1 MRAIAKGLQ
10 VSLLFERSNSM
21 KQGGSMKKAP
31 IGVSLLALALTLSLA
46 PQASAADAVTT
57 ISVSTWGSSPSE
69 TSALKDAVATFE
81 SRNPTIKVDLIV
93 DNDHGAQMAARFASK
108 TPNDVFYLDAGIAQ
122 DWAAQGVLL
131 DLTPS
136 ITASKFNLA
145 PFNPSYLKPF
155 QSGGK
160 LFGLPKDANPLV
172 LEGNK
177 ALMSIAGIKALPKTI
192 GEFAAH
198 AKKLMAKGI
207 TPMCVDADINRLG
220 AYFVAFGGGLSS
232 GSNKSLLSSA
242 GSKAGLEWAMNNYK
256 TGVFKTPAQ
265 LSAGW
270 AGEAFGKAKCA
281 YTMEGAWLDPY
292 LKDSFPGAYKQ
303 LVKGQLPS
311 AKQAGSLAFTA
322 AYAIGKDSP
331 NPKQA
336 WTFIEYMTGARG
348 MTVWT
353 SYGVAIPSRS
363 DVATPIGYEVNGTV
377 AGLKTTLTTP
387 AFKGWGDV
395 VGAFNNEA
403 KKQIQDKN
411 FNVKKATAAIIA
423 AAEAAWP
430 QG

>member
-1 MRAIAKGLQ
+1 
-10 VSLLFERSNSM
+10 
-21 KQGGSMKKAP
+21 MKKAP
-31 IGVSLLALALTLSLA
+31 IWVSLLALAVTVSLV

-57 ISVSTWGSSPSE
+57 ITVSTWGSSPSE
-69 TSALKDAVATFE
+69 TSALKDAIATFE
-81 SRNPTIKVDLIV
+81 TRNPTIKVELIV

-136 ITASKFNLA
+136 ITAAKFSLT
-145 PFNPSYLKPF
+145 PFNASYLKPF
-155 QSGGK
+155 QNGGK
-160 LFGLPKDANPLV
+160 LYGLPKDANPLV

-177 ALMSIAGIKALPKTI
+177 ALMAKAGIKALPKTI
-192 GEFAAH
+192 TEFAVH
-198 AKKLMAKGI
+198 AKALMAKGI

-220 AYFVAFGGGLSS
+220 AYFVAFGGGLSD

-242 GSKAGLEWAMNNYK
+242 GTKAGLEWAMGNYK
-256 TGVFKTPAQ
+256 TGAFKTPAQ

-281 YTMEGAWLDPY
+281 YTMEGAWVDPY
-292 LKDSFPGAYKQ
+292 LKDSFPAVYKQ
-303 LVKGQLPS
+303 LIKGQLPT

-331 NPKQA
+331 NPKEA

-363 DVATPIGYEVNGTV
+363 DVATPLGYEVNGV
-377 AGLKTTLTTP
+377 AAGMKTTITTP

-411 FNVKKATAAIIA
+411 FDVKKATAAIIA
-423 AAEAAWP
+423 AANAAWP
-430 QG
+430 KG

>member
-1 MRAIAKGLQ
+1 
-10 VSLLFERSNSM
+10 
-21 KQGGSMKKAP
+21 MKKAP
-31 IGVSLLALALTLSLA
+31 IWVSLLALAVTVSLV
-46 PQASAADAVTT
+46 PQASAAEAVTT
-57 ISVSTWGSSPSE
+57 ITVSTWGSSPSE
-69 TSALKDAVATFE
+69 TSALKDAIATFE
-81 SRNPTIKVDLIV
+81 SRNPTIKVELIV

-136 ITASKFNLA
+136 ITAAKFSLT
-145 PFNPSYLKPF
+145 PFNASYLKPF
-155 QSGGK
+155 QNGGK
-160 LFGLPKDANPLV
+160 LYGLPKDANPLV

-177 ALMSIAGIKALPKTI
+177 SLMAKAGIKALPKTI
-192 GEFAAH
+192 AEFATHSKA
-198 AKKLMAKGI
+198 LMAKGI

-220 AYFVAFGGGLSS
+220 AYFVAFGGGLSD

-242 GSKAGLEWAMNNYK
+242 GTKAGLEWAMGNYK
-256 TGVFKTPAQ
+256 TGAFKTPAQ

-281 YTMEGAWLDPY
+281 YTMEGAWVDPY
-292 LKDSFPGAYKQ
+292 LKDSFPAVYKQ
-303 LVKGQLPS
+303 LIKGQLPT

-331 NPKQA
+331 HPKEA

-363 DVATPIGYEVNGTV
+363 DVATPLGYEVNGV
-377 AGLKTTLTTP
+377 AAGMKTTITTP

-411 FNVKKATAAIIA
+411 FDVKKATAAIIA
-423 AAEAAWP
+423 AANAAWP
-430 QG
+430 KG

>member
-1 MRAIAKGLQ
+1 
-10 VSLLFERSNSM
+10 
-21 KQGGSMKKAP
+21 MKKAP
-31 IGVSLLALALTLSLA
+31 IWVSLLALAVTVSLV

-57 ISVSTWGSSPSE
+57 ITVSTWGSSPSE
-69 TSALKDAVATFE
+69 TSALKDAIATFE
-81 SRNPTIKVDLIV
+81 TRNPTIKVELIV

-136 ITASKFNLA
+136 ITAAKFSLT
-145 PFNPSYLKPF
+145 PFNASYLKPF
-155 QSGGK
+155 QNGGK
-160 LFGLPKDANPLV
+160 LYGLPKDANPLV

-177 ALMSIAGIKALPKTI
+177 ALMAKAGIKALPKTI
-192 GEFAAH
+192 AEFATHSKA
-198 AKKLMAKGI
+198 LMAKGI

-220 AYFVAFGGGLSS
+220 AYFVAFGGGLASS
-232 GSNKSLLSSA
+232 ANKSLLSSA
-242 GSKAGLEWAMNNYK
+242 GTKAGLEWAMGNYK
-256 TGVFKTPAQ
+256 TGAFKTPAQ

-292 LKDSFPGAYKQ
+292 LKDSFPAVYKQ
-303 LVKGQLPS
+303 LIKGQLPT

-353 SYGVAIPSRS
+353 SFGVAIPSRS
-363 DVATPIGYEVNGTV
+363 DVATPLGYEVNGV
-377 AGLKTTLTTP
+377 AAGMKTTITTP

-411 FNVKKATAAIIA
+411 FDVKKATAAVIA
-423 AAEAAWP
+423 AANAAWP
-430 QG
+430 KG

>member
-1 MRAIAKGLQ
+1 
-10 VSLLFERSNSM
+10 
-21 KQGGSMKKAP
+21 MKKAP
-31 IGVSLLALALTLSLA
+31 IWVSLLALAVTVSLV

-69 TSALKDAVATFE
+69 TSALKDAIATFE

-136 ITASKFNLA
+136 ITAAKFSLT
-145 PFNPSYLKPF
+145 PFNASYLKPF
-155 QSGGK
+155 QNGGK
-160 LFGLPKDANPLV
+160 LYGLPKDANPLV

-177 ALMSIAGIKALPKTI
+177 ALMAKAGIKALPKTI
-192 GEFAAH
+192 TEFAVH
-198 AKKLMAKGI
+198 AKALMAKGI

-220 AYFVAFGGGLSS
+220 AYFVAFGGGLSD

-242 GSKAGLEWAMNNYK
+242 GTKAGLEWAMGNYK
-256 TGVFKTPAQ
+256 TGAFKTPAQ

-281 YTMEGAWLDPY
+281 YTMEGAWVDPY
-292 LKDSFPGAYKQ
+292 LKDSFPAVYKQ
-303 LVKGQLPS
+303 LIKGQLPT

-331 NPKQA
+331 NPKEA

-363 DVATPIGYEVNGTV
+363 DVATPLGYEVNGV
-377 AGLKTTLTTP
+377 AAGMKTTVTTP

-403 KKQIQDKN
+403 KKQIQNKN
-411 FNVKKATAAIIA
+411 FDVKKATAAIIA
-423 AAEAAWP
+423 AANAAWP

>member
-1 MRAIAKGLQ
+1 LNVQIIK
-10 VSLLFERSNSM
+10 EI
-21 KQGGSMKKAP
+21 GGRMKKAP
-31 IGVSLLALALTLSLA
+31 IWVSLLALAVTVSLV

-57 ISVSTWGSSPSE
+57 ITVSTWGSSPSE
-69 TSALKDAVATFE
+69 TSALKDAIATFE
-81 SRNPTIKVDLIV
+81 TRNPTIKVELIV

-136 ITASKFNLA
+136 ITAAKFSLT
-145 PFNPSYLKPF
+145 PFNASYLKPF
-155 QSGGK
+155 QNGGK
-160 LFGLPKDANPLV
+160 LYGLPKDANPLV

-177 ALMSIAGIKALPKTI
+177 ALMAKAGIKALPRTI
-192 GEFAAH
+192 AEFATHSKA
-198 AKKLMAKGI
+198 LMAKGI

-220 AYFVAFGGGLSS
+220 AYFVAFGGGLASNT
-232 GSNKSLLSSA
+232 NKSLLSSA
-242 GSKAGLEWAMNNYK
+242 GTKAGLEWAMGNYK
-256 TGVFKTPAQ
+256 SGAFKTPAQ

-281 YTMEGAWLDPY
+281 YTMEGAWLDPF
-292 LKDSFPGAYKQ
+292 LKDSFPAVYKQ
-303 LVKGQLPS
+303 LIKGQLPT

-331 NPKQA
+331 NPKEA

-353 SYGVAIPSRS
+353 SFGVAIPSRS
-363 DVATPIGYEVNGTV
+363 DVATPIGYEVNGSVAKLPTTV
-377 AGLKTTLTTP
+377 TTP

-411 FNVKKATAAIIA
+411 FDVKKASAAIIA
-423 AAEAAWP
+423 AANAAWP
-430 QG
+430 KG

>member
-1 MRAIAKGLQ
+1 
-10 VSLLFERSNSM
+10 
-21 KQGGSMKKAP
+21 MKKAP
-31 IGVSLLALALTLSLA
+31 IWVSLLALAVTVSLV

-57 ISVSTWGSSPSE
+57 ITVSTWGSSPSE
-69 TSALKDAVATFE
+69 TSALKDAIATFE
-81 SRNPTIKVDLIV
+81 TRNPTIKVELIV

-136 ITASKFNLA
+136 ITAAKFSLT
-145 PFNPSYLKPF
+145 PFNASYLKPF
-155 QSGGK
+155 QNGGK
-160 LFGLPKDANPLV
+160 LYGLPKDANPLV

-177 ALMSIAGIKALPKTI
+177 ALMAKAGIKALPRTI
-192 GEFAAH
+192 AEFATHSKA
-198 AKKLMAKGI
+198 LMAKGI

-220 AYFVAFGGGLSS
+220 AYFVAFGGGLASNT
-232 GSNKSLLSSA
+232 NKSLLSSA
-242 GSKAGLEWAMNNYK
+242 GTKAGLEWAMGNYK
-256 TGVFKTPAQ
+256 SGAFKTPAQ

-281 YTMEGAWLDPY
+281 YTMEGAWLDPF
-292 LKDSFPGAYKQ
+292 LKDSFPAVYKQ
-303 LVKGQLPS
+303 LIKGQLPT

-331 NPKQA
+331 NPKEA

-353 SYGVAIPSRS
+353 SFGVAIPSRS
-363 DVATPIGYEVNGTV
+363 DVATPIGYEVNGSVAKLPTTV
-377 AGLKTTLTTP
+377 TTP

-411 FNVKKATAAIIA
+411 FDVKKASAAIIA
-423 AAEAAWP
+423 AANAAWP
-430 QG
+430 KG

>member
-1 MRAIAKGLQ
+1 MKK
-10 VSLLFERSNSM
+10 VSL
-21 KQGGSMKKAP
+21 
-31 IGVSLLALALTLSLA
+31 GVSLLALALSTSLV
-46 PQASAADAVTT
+46 PQAIAADAVTT

-69 TSALKDAVATFE
+69 TAALKDAVATFE
-81 SRNPTIKVDLIV
+81 TRYPTIKVNLIV

-136 ITASKFNLA
+136 ITASNFNLA
-145 PFNPSYLKPF
+145 PFNASYLKPF

-172 LEGNK
+172 LEGNLTLMKK
-177 ALMSIAGIKALPKTI
+177 AGLTALPKTI
-192 GEFAAH
+192 AEF
-198 AKKLMAKGI
+198 
-207 TPMCVDADINRLG
+207 DADINRLG
-220 AYFVAFGGGLSS
+220 AFLVSFGGGLSS
-232 GSNKSLLSSA
+232 ASNQSLLSSA

-256 TGVFKTPAQ
+256 TGVFQTPAQ

-292 LKDSFPGAYKQ
+292 LKDSFPTVHKTMIKGA
-303 LVKGQLPS
+303 LPV
-311 AKQAGSLAFTA
+311 AKKAGSLAFTA

-331 NPKQA
+331 NPKEG

-353 SYGVAIPSRS
+353 SFGVAIPSRS
-363 DVATPIGYEVNGTV
+363 DVATPLGYEINGAVAKMSTTV
-377 AGLKTTLTTP
+377 TTP

-403 KKQIQDKN
+403 KKQIQDKK
-411 FNVKKATAAIIA
+411 FDVKKATAAIIA
-423 AAEAAWP
+423 KANAAWP
-430 QG
+430 NT

>member
-1 MRAIAKGLQ
+1 
-10 VSLLFERSNSM
+10 
-21 KQGGSMKKAP
+21 
-31 IGVSLLALALTLSLA
+31 
-46 PQASAADAVTT
+46 
-57 ISVSTWGSSPSE
+57 
-69 TSALKDAVATFE
+69 
-81 SRNPTIKVDLIV
+81 
-93 DNDHGAQMAARFASK
+93 MAARFASK

-131 DLTPS
+131 DLMPS
-136 ITASKFNLA
+136 ITASKFNLTK
-145 PFNPSYLKPF
+145 FNASYLKPF
-155 QSGGK
+155 QSGAK

-172 LEGNK
+172 LEGNTT
-177 ALMSIAGIKALPKTI
+177 LMAAAGIKALPKTTAQ
-192 GEFAAH
+192 FAIQ
-198 AKKLMAKGI
+198 AKALLAKNI

-232 GSNKSLLSSA
+232 AANKSLLSSA
-242 GSKAGLEWAMNNYK
+242 TSKAGLEWAMTNYK
-256 TGVFKTPAQ
+256 SGAFKTPAQ

-270 AGEAFGKAKCA
+270 AGEAFGKGKCA

-292 LKDSFPGAYKQ
+292 LKDSFPDVYDAMI
-303 LVKGQLPS
+303 KGPLPK

-331 NPKQA
+331 NPKEA

-353 SYGVAIPSRS
+353 SFGVAIPSRS
-363 DVATPIGYEVNGTV
+363 DVAIPLGYEVNGVV
-377 AGLKTTLTTP
+377 AKLKTTITTP

-411 FNVKKATAAIIA
+411 FNPKKAAAAIIA

-430 QG
+430 KG

>member
-1 MRAIAKGLQ
+1 
-10 VSLLFERSNSM
+10 
-21 KQGGSMKKAP
+21 MKKAQ

-81 SRNPTIKVDLIV
+81 SRNPTIKVELIV

-108 TPNDVFYLDAGIAQ
+108 TPNDVFYLDAGVAQ
-122 DWAAQGVLL
+122 DWASQGVLL

-136 ITASKFNLA
+136 ITETKFSLA
-145 PFNPSYLKPF
+145 AFNKSYLKPF

-177 ALMSIAGIKALPKTI
+177 ALMATAGIKALPKTI
-192 GEFAAH
+192 AEFASQSKA
-198 AKKLMAKGI
+198 LMAKGVV
-207 TPMCVDADINRLG
+207 PMCVDADINRLG
-220 AYFVAFGGGLSS
+220 AYFVAFGGGLASA
-232 GSNKSLLSSA
+232 SNKSLFSSA

-256 TGVFKTPAQ
+256 TGAFKTPAQ

-292 LKDSFPGAYKQ
+292 LKDSFPGTYKQ
-303 LVKGQLPS
+303 LIKGPLPS
-311 AKQAGSLAFTA
+311 AKQTGSLAFTA
-322 AYAIGKDSP
+322 AYAIGKDSAH
-331 NPKQA
+331 PKEA
-336 WTFIEYMTGARG
+336 WTFIEYMTGVRG

-363 DVATPIGYEVNGTV
+363 DVATPLGYEINGSVAKLASTV
-377 AGLKTTLTTP
+377 TTP

-430 QG
+430 KG

>member
-1 MRAIAKGLQ
+1 
-10 VSLLFERSNSM
+10 
-21 KQGGSMKKAP
+21 MKKAP
-31 IGVSLLALALTLSLA
+31 IWVSLLALAVTVSLV

-57 ISVSTWGSSPSE
+57 ITVSTWGSSPSE
-69 TSALKDAVATFE
+69 TSALKDAIATFE
-81 SRNPTIKVDLIV
+81 TRNPTIKVELIV

-136 ITASKFNLA
+136 ITAAKFSLT
-145 PFNPSYLKPF
+145 PFNASYLKPF
-155 QSGGK
+155 QNGGK
-160 LFGLPKDANPLV
+160 LYGLPKDANPLV

-177 ALMSIAGIKALPKTI
+177 SLMAKAGIKALPKTI
-192 GEFAAH
+192 AEFATHSKA
-198 AKKLMAKGI
+198 LMAKGI

-220 AYFVAFGGGLSS
+220 AYFVAFGGGLASNT
-232 GSNKSLLSSA
+232 NKSLLSSA
-242 GSKAGLEWAMNNYK
+242 GTKAGLEWAMGNYK
-256 TGVFKTPAQ
+256 SGAFKTPAQ

-281 YTMEGAWLDPY
+281 YTMEGAWLDPF
-292 LKDSFPGAYKQ
+292 LKDSFPAVYKQ
-303 LVKGQLPS
+303 LIKGQLPT

-331 NPKQA
+331 NPKEA

-353 SYGVAIPSRS
+353 SFGVAIPSRS
-363 DVATPIGYEVNGTV
+363 DVATPIGYEINGSVAKLPTTV
-377 AGLKTTLTTP
+377 TTP

-411 FNVKKATAAIIA
+411 FDVKKASAAIIA
-423 AAEAAWP
+423 AANAAWP
-430 QG
+430 KG

>member
-1 MRAIAKGLQ
+1 
-10 VSLLFERSNSM
+10 
-21 KQGGSMKKAP
+21 MKKAP
-31 IGVSLLALALTLSLA
+31 IWVSLLALAVTVSLV

-69 TSALKDAVATFE
+69 TSALKDAIATFE

-136 ITASKFNLA
+136 ITAAKFSLT
-145 PFNPSYLKPF
+145 PFNASYLKPF
-155 QSGGK
+155 QNGGK

-177 ALMSIAGIKALPKTI
+177 ALMAKAGIKALPKTI
-192 GEFAAH
+192 AEFATHSKALL
-198 AKKLMAKGI
+198 AKKI

-220 AYFVAFGGGLSS
+220 AYFVAFGGGLASS
-232 GSNKSLLSSA
+232 ANKSLLSSA
-242 GSKAGLEWAMNNYK
+242 GTKAGLEWAMGNYK
-256 TGVFKTPAQ
+256 TGAFKTPAQ

-292 LKDSFPGAYKQ
+292 LKDSFPAVHKQ
-303 LVKGQLPS
+303 MIKGQLPT

-331 NPKQA
+331 NPKEA

-353 SYGVAIPSRS
+353 SFGVAIPSRS
-363 DVATPIGYEVNGTV
+363 DVATPLGYEVNGV
-377 AGLKTTLTTP
+377 AAGMKTTITTP

-411 FNVKKATAAIIA
+411 FDVKKATAAVIA
-423 AAEAAWP
+423 AANAAWP
-430 QG
+430 KG

>member
-1 MRAIAKGLQ
+1 LPSYYLNVQIIK
-10 VSLLFERSNSM
+10 EI
-21 KQGGSMKKAP
+21 GGRMKKAP
-31 IGVSLLALALTLSLA
+31 IWVSLLALAVTVSLV

-57 ISVSTWGSSPSE
+57 ITVSTWGSSPSE
-69 TSALKDAVATFE
+69 TSALKDAIATFE
-81 SRNPTIKVDLIV
+81 TRNPTIKVELIV

-136 ITASKFNLA
+136 ITAAKFSLT
-145 PFNPSYLKPF
+145 PFNASYLKPF
-155 QSGGK
+155 QNGGK
-160 LFGLPKDANPLV
+160 LYGLPKDANPLV

-177 ALMSIAGIKALPKTI
+177 ALMAKAGIKALPRTI
-192 GEFAAH
+192 AEFATHSKA
-198 AKKLMAKGI
+198 LMAKGI

-220 AYFVAFGGGLSS
+220 AYFVAFGGGLASNT
-232 GSNKSLLSSA
+232 NKSLLSSA
-242 GSKAGLEWAMNNYK
+242 GTKAGLEWAMGNYK
-256 TGVFKTPAQ
+256 SGAFKTPAQ

-281 YTMEGAWLDPY
+281 YTMEGAWLDPF
-292 LKDSFPGAYKQ
+292 LKDSFPAVYKQ
-303 LVKGQLPS
+303 LIKGQLPT

-331 NPKQA
+331 NPKEA

-353 SYGVAIPSRS
+353 SFGVAIPSRS
-363 DVATPIGYEVNGTV
+363 DVATPIGYEVNGSVAKLPTTV
-377 AGLKTTLTTP
+377 TTP

-411 FNVKKATAAIIA
+411 FDVKKASAAIIA
-423 AAEAAWP
+423 AANAAWP
-430 QG
+430 KG

>member
-1 MRAIAKGLQ
+1 
-10 VSLLFERSNSM
+10 
-21 KQGGSMKKAP
+21 MKKVQL
-31 IGVSLLALALTLSLA
+31 GVSLLALGLA
-46 PQASAADAVTT
+46 VSFVPQASAADAVKT

-69 TSALKDAVATFE
+69 TSALKDAIATFE
-81 SRNPTIKVDLIV
+81 SRNPTIKVELIV
-93 DNDHGAQMAARFASK
+93 DSDHGAQMAARFASK

-136 ITASKFNLA
+136 ITASNFSLK

-160 LFGLPKDANPLV
+160 LYGLPKDANPLV

-177 ALMSIAGIKALPKTI
+177 ALMAKAGIKALPKTI
-192 GEFAAH
+192 AEFATHSKA
-198 AKKLMAKGI
+198 LMAKGI

-220 AYFVAFGGGLSS
+220 AYFVAFGGGLSDA
-232 GSNKSLLSSA
+232 SNKSLLSSA
-242 GSKAGLEWAMNNYK
+242 GTKAGLEWAMGNYK
-256 TGVFKTPAQ
+256 SGAFKTPAQ

-292 LKDSFPGAYKQ
+292 IKDSFPAVYKQ
-303 LVKGQLPS
+303 LIKGPLPT

-322 AYAIGKDSP
+322 AYSIGKDSA
-331 NPKQA
+331 NPKEA
-336 WTFIEYMTGARG
+336 WTFIEYMTGNRG

-363 DVATPIGYEVNGTV
+363 DVATPLGYEVNGTV
-377 AGLKTTLTTP
+377 AKLGTTVTTP

-411 FNVKKATAAIIA
+411 FDVKKATAAIIA
-423 AAEAAWP
+423 AANAAWP
-430 QG
+430 KA

>member
-1 MRAIAKGLQ
+1 L
-10 VSLLFERSNSM
+10 VSYYLNVQIIKEI
-21 KQGGSMKKAP
+21 GGSMKKAP
-31 IGVSLLALALTLSLA
+31 IWVSLLALAVTVSLV

-57 ISVSTWGSSPSE
+57 ITVSTWGSSPSE
-69 TSALKDAVATFE
+69 TSALKDAIATFE
-81 SRNPTIKVDLIV
+81 TRNPTIKVELIV

-136 ITASKFNLA
+136 ITAAKFSLT
-145 PFNPSYLKPF
+145 PFNASYLKPF
-155 QSGGK
+155 QNGGK
-160 LFGLPKDANPLV
+160 LYGLPKDANPLV

-177 ALMSIAGIKALPKTI
+177 ALMAKAGIKALPKTI
-192 GEFAAH
+192 AEFATHSKA
-198 AKKLMAKGI
+198 LMAKGI

-220 AYFVAFGGGLSS
+220 AYFVAFGGGLASNT
-232 GSNKSLLSSA
+232 NKSLLSSA
-242 GSKAGLEWAMNNYK
+242 GTKAGLEWAMGNYK
-256 TGVFKTPAQ
+256 SGAFKTPAQ

-281 YTMEGAWLDPY
+281 YTMEGAWLDPF
-292 LKDSFPGAYKQ
+292 LKDSFPAVYKQ
-303 LVKGQLPS
+303 LIKGQLPT

-331 NPKQA
+331 NPKEA

-353 SYGVAIPSRS
+353 SFGVAIPSRS
-363 DVATPIGYEVNGTV
+363 DVATPIGYEINGSVAKLPTTV
-377 AGLKTTLTTP
+377 TTP

-403 KKQIQDKN
+403 KKQIQNKN
-411 FNVKKATAAIIA
+411 FDVKKASAAIIA
-423 AAEAAWP
+423 AANAAWP
-430 QG
+430 KG

>member
-1 MRAIAKGLQ
+1 LNVQIIK
-10 VSLLFERSNSM
+10 EI
-21 KQGGSMKKAP
+21 GGSMKKAP
-31 IGVSLLALALTLSLA
+31 IWVSLLALAVTVSLV

-57 ISVSTWGSSPSE
+57 ITVSTWGSSPSE
-69 TSALKDAVATFE
+69 TSALKDAIATFE
-81 SRNPTIKVDLIV
+81 TRNPTIKVELIV

-136 ITASKFNLA
+136 ITAAKFSLT
-145 PFNPSYLKPF
+145 PFNASYLKPF
-155 QSGGK
+155 QNGGK
-160 LFGLPKDANPLV
+160 LYGLPKDANPLV

-177 ALMSIAGIKALPKTI
+177 ALMAKAGIKALPRTI
-192 GEFAAH
+192 AEFATHSKA
-198 AKKLMAKGI
+198 LMAKGI

-220 AYFVAFGGGLSS
+220 AYFVAFGGGLASNT
-232 GSNKSLLSSA
+232 NKSLLSSA
-242 GSKAGLEWAMNNYK
+242 GTKAGLEWAMGNYK
-256 TGVFKTPAQ
+256 SGAFKTPAQ

-281 YTMEGAWLDPY
+281 YTMEGAWLDPF
-292 LKDSFPGAYKQ
+292 LKDSFPAVYKQ
-303 LVKGQLPS
+303 LIKGQLPT

-331 NPKQA
+331 NPKEA

-353 SYGVAIPSRS
+353 SFGVAIPSRS
-363 DVATPIGYEVNGTV
+363 DVATPIGYEINGSVAKLPTTV
-377 AGLKTTLTTP
+377 TTP

-411 FNVKKATAAIIA
+411 FDVKKASAAIIA
-423 AAEAAWP
+423 AANAAWP
-430 QG
+430 KG

>member
-1 MRAIAKGLQ
+1 LNVQIIK
-10 VSLLFERSNSM
+10 EI
-21 KQGGSMKKAP
+21 GGRMKKAP
-31 IGVSLLALALTLSLA
+31 IWVSLLALAVTVSLV

-57 ISVSTWGSSPSE
+57 ITVSTWGSSPSE
-69 TSALKDAVATFE
+69 TSALKDAIATFE
-81 SRNPTIKVDLIV
+81 TRNPTIKVELIV

-136 ITASKFNLA
+136 ITAAKFSLT
-145 PFNPSYLKPF
+145 PFNASYLKPF
-155 QSGGK
+155 QNGGK
-160 LFGLPKDANPLV
+160 LYGLPKDANPLV

-177 ALMSIAGIKALPKTI
+177 ALMAKAGIKALPKTI
-192 GEFAAH
+192 AEFATHSKA
-198 AKKLMAKGI
+198 LMAKGI

-220 AYFVAFGGGLSS
+220 AYFVAFGGGLASNT
-232 GSNKSLLSSA
+232 NKSLLSSA
-242 GSKAGLEWAMNNYK
+242 GTKAGLEWAMGNYK
-256 TGVFKTPAQ
+256 SGAFKTPAQ

-281 YTMEGAWLDPY
+281 YTMEGAWLDPF
-292 LKDSFPGAYKQ
+292 LKDSFPAVYKQ
-303 LVKGQLPS
+303 LIKGQLPT

-331 NPKQA
+331 NPKEA

-353 SYGVAIPSRS
+353 SFGVAIPSRS
-363 DVATPIGYEVNGTV
+363 DVATPIGYEINGSVAKLPTTV
-377 AGLKTTLTTP
+377 TTP

-411 FNVKKATAAIIA
+411 FDVKKASAAIIA
-423 AAEAAWP
+423 AANAAWP
-430 QG
+430 KG

>member
-1 MRAIAKGLQ
+1 M
-10 VSLLFERSNSM
+10 
-21 KQGGSMKKAP
+21 
-31 IGVSLLALALTLSLA
+31 AL
-46 PQASAADAVTT
+46 V
-57 ISVSTWGSSPSE
+57 V
-69 TSALKDAVATFE
+69 
-81 SRNPTIKVDLIV
+81 N
-93 DNDHGAQMAARFASK
+93 NDHGAQMAARFASK
-108 TPNDVFYLDAGIAQ
+108 TPNDAFYLDAGVAQ

-131 DLTPS
+131 DLNPY

-145 PFNPSYLKPF
+145 PFNASYLKPF
-155 QSGGK
+155 QSAGK
-160 LFGLPKDANPLV
+160 LYGLPKDANPLV

-177 ALMSIAGIKALPKTI
+177 ALMKKAGIKALPKTI
-192 GEFAAH
+192 AEFATHSKALL
-198 AKKLMAKGI
+198 AKKI

-220 AYFVAFGGGLSS
+220 AYFVAFGGGLASA
-232 GSNKSLLSSA
+232 SNKSLLSSA
-242 GSKAGLEWAMNNYK
+242 GTKAGLEWAMNNYN
-256 TGVFKTPAQ
+256 TGVFRTPAQ

-281 YTMEGAWLDPY
+281 YTMEGAWLDPF
-292 LKDSFPGAYKQ
+292 LKDSFPAVYKR
-303 LVKGQLPS
+303 LVKGTLPT

-331 NPKQA
+331 NPKEA

-363 DVATPIGYEVNGTV
+363 DVSTPIGYEINGTV
-377 AGLKTTLTTP
+377 AGLKTTVTTP

-403 KKQIQDKN
+403 KKQIQNKN
-411 FNVKKATAAIIA
+411 FNVKKATAAVIA

-430 QG
+430 KG

>member
-1 MRAIAKGLQ
+1 
-10 VSLLFERSNSM
+10 
-21 KQGGSMKKAP
+21 MKKAS
-31 IGVSLLALALTLSLA
+31 IWVSLLALAVTVSLV

-57 ISVSTWGSSPSE
+57 ITVSTWGSSPSE
-69 TSALKDAVATFE
+69 TSALKDAIATFE
-81 SRNPTIKVDLIV
+81 TRNPTIKVELIV

-136 ITASKFNLA
+136 ITAAKFSLT
-145 PFNPSYLKPF
+145 PFNASYLKPF
-155 QSGGK
+155 QNGGK
-160 LFGLPKDANPLV
+160 LYGLPKDANPLV

-177 ALMSIAGIKALPKTI
+177 SLMAKAGIKALPKTI
-192 GEFAAH
+192 AEFATHSKA
-198 AKKLMAKGI
+198 LMAKGI

-220 AYFVAFGGGLSS
+220 AYFVAFGGGLSD

-242 GSKAGLEWAMNNYK
+242 GTKAGLEWAMGNYK
-256 TGVFKTPAQ
+256 TGAFKTPAQ

-281 YTMEGAWLDPY
+281 YTMEGAWVDPY
-292 LKDSFPGAYKQ
+292 LKDSFPAVYKQ
-303 LVKGQLPS
+303 LIKGQLPT

-331 NPKQA
+331 NPKEA

-363 DVATPIGYEVNGTV
+363 DVATPLGYEVNGV
-377 AGLKTTLTTP
+377 AAGMKTTITTP

-411 FNVKKATAAIIA
+411 FDVKKATAAIIA
-423 AAEAAWP
+423 AANAAWP
-430 QG
+430 KG

>member
-1 MRAIAKGLQ
+1 
-10 VSLLFERSNSM
+10 
-21 KQGGSMKKAP
+21 MKKAP
-31 IGVSLLALALTLSLA
+31 IWVSLLALAVTVSLV

-69 TSALKDAVATFE
+69 TSALKDAIATFE

-136 ITASKFNLA
+136 ITAAKFSLT
-145 PFNPSYLKPF
+145 PFNASYLKPF
-155 QSGGK
+155 QNGGK
-160 LFGLPKDANPLV
+160 LYGLPKDANPLV

-177 ALMSIAGIKALPKTI
+177 ALMAKAGIKALPKTI
-192 GEFAAH
+192 AEFATHSKALL
-198 AKKLMAKGI
+198 AKKI

-220 AYFVAFGGGLSS
+220 AYFVAFGGGLASS
-232 GSNKSLLSSA
+232 ANKSLLSSA
-242 GSKAGLEWAMNNYK
+242 GTKAGLEWAMGNYK
-256 TGVFKTPAQ
+256 TGAFKTPAQ

-292 LKDSFPGAYKQ
+292 LKDSFPAVHKQ
-303 LVKGQLPS
+303 MIKGQLPT

-331 NPKQA
+331 NPKEA

-353 SYGVAIPSRS
+353 SFGVAIPSRS
-363 DVATPIGYEVNGTV
+363 DVATPLGYEVNGV
-377 AGLKTTLTTP
+377 AAGMKTTITTP

-411 FNVKKATAAIIA
+411 FDVKKATAAVIA
-423 AAEAAWP
+423 AANAAWP
-430 QG
+430 KG

>member
-1 MRAIAKGLQ
+1 
-10 VSLLFERSNSM
+10 
-21 KQGGSMKKAP
+21 
-31 IGVSLLALALTLSLA
+31 
-46 PQASAADAVTT
+46 
-57 ISVSTWGSSPSE
+57 
-69 TSALKDAVATFE
+69 
-81 SRNPTIKVDLIV
+81 
-93 DNDHGAQMAARFASK
+93 
-108 TPNDVFYLDAGIAQ
+108 
-122 DWAAQGVLL
+122 
-131 DLTPS
+131 
-136 ITASKFNLA
+136 LA

-177 ALMSIAGIKALPKTI
+177 ALMGIAGIKALPKTI
-192 GEFAAH
+192 GEFATH

-220 AYFVAFGGGLSS
+220 AYFVAFGGGLAS

-331 NPKQA
+331 NPKEA

-363 DVATPIGYEVNGTV
+363 DVATPLGYEVNGV
-377 AGLKTTLTTP
+377 AAGMKTTITTP

-411 FNVKKATAAIIA
+411 FDVKKATAAVIA
-423 AAEAAWP
+423 AANAAWP
-430 QG
+430 KG

>member
-1 MRAIAKGLQ
+1 
-10 VSLLFERSNSM
+10 
-21 KQGGSMKKAP
+21 MKKAP
-31 IGVSLLALALTLSLA
+31 IWVSLLALAVTVSLV

-57 ISVSTWGSSPSE
+57 ITVSTWGSSPSE
-69 TSALKDAVATFE
+69 TSALKDAIATFE
-81 SRNPTIKVDLIV
+81 TRNPTIKVELIV

-136 ITASKFNLA
+136 ITAAKFSLT
-145 PFNPSYLKPF
+145 PFNASYLKPF
-155 QSGGK
+155 QNGGK
-160 LFGLPKDANPLV
+160 LYGLPKDANPLV

-177 ALMSIAGIKALPKTI
+177 ALMAKAGIKALPKTI
-192 GEFAAH
+192 AEFATHSKA
-198 AKKLMAKGI
+198 LMAKGI

-220 AYFVAFGGGLSS
+220 AYFVAFGGGLASNT
-232 GSNKSLLSSA
+232 NKSLLSSA
-242 GSKAGLEWAMNNYK
+242 GTKAGLEWAMGNYK
-256 TGVFKTPAQ
+256 SGAFKTPAQ

-281 YTMEGAWLDPY
+281 YTMEGAWLDPF
-292 LKDSFPGAYKQ
+292 LKDSFPAVYKQ
-303 LVKGQLPS
+303 LIKGQLPT

-322 AYAIGKDSP
+322 AYALGQDSP
-331 NPKQA
+331 NPKEA

-353 SYGVAIPSRS
+353 SFGVAIPSRS
-363 DVATPIGYEVNGTV
+363 DVATPIGYEINGSVAKLPTTV
-377 AGLKTTLTTP
+377 TTP

-411 FNVKKATAAIIA
+411 FDVKKASAAIIA
-423 AAEAAWP
+423 AANAAWP
-430 QG
+430 KG

>member
-1 MRAIAKGLQ
+1 
-10 VSLLFERSNSM
+10 
-21 KQGGSMKKAP
+21 MKKAP
-31 IGVSLLALALTLSLA
+31 IGVSLLALAVTLSLA
-46 PQASAADAVTT
+46 PQASAAEAVTT

-177 ALMSIAGIKALPKTI
+177 ALMGIAGINALPKTI
-192 GEFAAH
+192 VEFAAH

-207 TPMCVDADINRLG
+207 TPMCVDADINRLC

-232 GSNKSLLSSA
+232 GSNKSLL
-242 GSKAGLEWAMNNYK
+242 
-256 TGVFKTPAQ
+256 
-265 LSAGW
+265 
-270 AGEAFGKAKCA
+270 
-281 YTMEGAWLDPY
+281 
-292 LKDSFPGAYKQ
+292 
-303 LVKGQLPS
+303 
-311 AKQAGSLAFTA
+311 
-322 AYAIGKDSP
+322 
-331 NPKQA
+331 
-336 WTFIEYMTGARG
+336 
-348 MTVWT
+348 
-353 SYGVAIPSRS
+353 
-363 DVATPIGYEVNGTV
+363 
-377 AGLKTTLTTP
+377 
-387 AFKGWGDV
+387 
-395 VGAFNNEA
+395 
-403 KKQIQDKN
+403 
-411 FNVKKATAAIIA
+411 
-423 AAEAAWP
+423 
-430 QG
+430 

>member
-1 MRAIAKGLQ
+1 
-10 VSLLFERSNSM
+10 
-21 KQGGSMKKAP
+21 MKKAP
-31 IGVSLLALALTLSLA
+31 IWVSLLALAVTVSLV

-57 ISVSTWGSSPSE
+57 ITVSTWGSSPSE
-69 TSALKDAVATFE
+69 TSALKDAIATFE
-81 SRNPTIKVDLIV
+81 TRNPTIKVELIV

-136 ITASKFNLA
+136 ITAAKFSLT
-145 PFNPSYLKPF
+145 PFNASYLKPF
-155 QSGGK
+155 QNGGK
-160 LFGLPKDANPLV
+160 LYGLPKDANPLV

-177 ALMSIAGIKALPKTI
+177 SLMAKAGIKALPKTI
-192 GEFAAH
+192 AEFATHSKA
-198 AKKLMAKGI
+198 LMAKGI

-220 AYFVAFGGGLSS
+220 AYFVAFGGGLSD

-242 GSKAGLEWAMNNYK
+242 GTKAGLEWAMGNYK
-256 TGVFKTPAQ
+256 TGAFKTPAQ

-281 YTMEGAWLDPY
+281 YTMEGAWVDPY
-292 LKDSFPGAYKQ
+292 LKDSFPAVYKQ
-303 LVKGQLPS
+303 LIKGQLPT

-331 NPKQA
+331 NPKEA

-363 DVATPIGYEVNGTV
+363 DVATPLGYEVNGV
-377 AGLKTTLTTP
+377 AAGMKTTITTP

-411 FNVKKATAAIIA
+411 FDVKKATAAIIA
-423 AAEAAWP
+423 AANAAWP
-430 QG
+430 KG

>member
-1 MRAIAKGLQ
+1 
-10 VSLLFERSNSM
+10 
-21 KQGGSMKKAP
+21 MKKAP
-31 IGVSLLALALTLSLA
+31 IWVSLLALAVTVSLV

-57 ISVSTWGSSPSE
+57 ITVSTWGSSPSE
-69 TSALKDAVATFE
+69 TSALKDAIATFE
-81 SRNPTIKVDLIV
+81 TRNPTIKVELIV

-136 ITASKFNLA
+136 ITAAKFSLT
-145 PFNPSYLKPF
+145 PFNASYLKPF
-155 QSGGK
+155 QNGGK
-160 LFGLPKDANPLV
+160 LYGLPKDANPLV

-177 ALMSIAGIKALPKTI
+177 ALMAKAGIKALPKTI
-192 GEFAAH
+192 AEFATHSKA
-198 AKKLMAKGI
+198 LMAKGI

-232 GSNKSLLSSA
+232 NTNKSLLSSA
-242 GSKAGLEWAMNNYK
+242 GTKAGLEWAMGNYK
-256 TGVFKTPAQ
+256 SGAFKTPAQ

-281 YTMEGAWLDPY
+281 YTMEGAWLDPF
-292 LKDSFPGAYKQ
+292 LKDSFPAVYKQ
-303 LVKGQLPS
+303 LIKGQLPT

-331 NPKQA
+331 NPKEA

-353 SYGVAIPSRS
+353 SFGVAIPSRS
-363 DVATPIGYEVNGTV
+363 DVATPIGYEINGSVAKLPTTV
-377 AGLKTTLTTP
+377 TTP

-411 FNVKKATAAIIA
+411 FDVKKASAAIIA
-423 AAEAAWP
+423 AANAAWP
-430 QG
+430 KG

>member
-1 MRAIAKGLQ
+1 LNVQIIK
-10 VSLLFERSNSM
+10 EI
-21 KQGGSMKKAP
+21 GGSMKKAP
-31 IGVSLLALALTLSLA
+31 IWVSLLALAVTVSLV

-57 ISVSTWGSSPSE
+57 ITVSTWGSSPSE
-69 TSALKDAVATFE
+69 TSALKDAIATFE
-81 SRNPTIKVDLIV
+81 TRNPTIKVELIV

-136 ITASKFNLA
+136 ITAAKFSLT
-145 PFNPSYLKPF
+145 PFNASYLKPF
-155 QSGGK
+155 QNGGK
-160 LFGLPKDANPLV
+160 LYGLPKDANPLV

-177 ALMSIAGIKALPKTI
+177 ALMAKAGIKALPKTI
-192 GEFAAH
+192 AEFATHSKA
-198 AKKLMAKGI
+198 LMAKGI

-220 AYFVAFGGGLSS
+220 AYFVAFGGGLASNT
-232 GSNKSLLSSA
+232 NKSLLSSA
-242 GSKAGLEWAMNNYK
+242 GTKAGLEWAMGNYK
-256 TGVFKTPAQ
+256 TGAFKTPAQ

-292 LKDSFPGAYKQ
+292 LKDSFPAVYKQ
-303 LVKGQLPS
+303 LIKGQLPT

-331 NPKQA
+331 NPKEA

-353 SYGVAIPSRS
+353 SFGVAIPSRS
-363 DVATPIGYEVNGTV
+363 DVATPIGYEVNGSVAKLPTTV
-377 AGLKTTLTTP
+377 TTP

-411 FNVKKATAAIIA
+411 FDVKKASAAIIA
-423 AAEAAWP
+423 AANAAWP
-430 QG
+430 KG

>member
-1 MRAIAKGLQ
+1 
-10 VSLLFERSNSM
+10 
-21 KQGGSMKKAP
+21 MKKTS
-31 IGVSLLALALTLSLA
+31 IGAGLLALALAISVA
-46 PQASAADAVTT
+46 PSSVAADAVTT

-81 SRNPTIKVDLIV
+81 SRNPTIKVNLIV

-131 DLTPS
+131 DLMPA
-136 ITASKFNLA
+136 ITAAKFNLTK
-145 PFNPSYLKPF
+145 FNASYLKPF
-155 QSGGK
+155 QSGTK

-172 LEGNK
+172 LEGNTT
-177 ALMSIAGIKALPKTI
+177 LMAAAGIKTLPKTTA
-192 GEFAAH
+192 EFAAH
-198 AKKLMAKGI
+198 AKKLMAQNI

-220 AYFVAFGGGLSS
+220 AYFVAFGGGLASS
-232 GSNKSLLSSA
+232 TNKSLLSSA
-242 GSKAGLEWAMNNYK
+242 TSKAGLEWAMSNYK
-256 TGVFKTPAQ
+256 SGAFKTPAQ

-292 LKDSFPGAYKQ
+292 LKDSFPDVYDAMI
-303 LVKGQLPS
+303 KGPLPK

-331 NPKQA
+331 NPKEA

-363 DVATPIGYEVNGTV
+363 DVSIPLGYEVNGVV
-377 AGLKTTLTTP
+377 AKLATTITTP

-411 FNVKKATAAIIA
+411 FNAKKAAAAIIA

-430 QG
+430 KG

>member
-1 MRAIAKGLQ
+1 
-10 VSLLFERSNSM
+10 
-21 KQGGSMKKAP
+21 MKKAP
-31 IGVSLLALALTLSLA
+31 IWVSLLALAVTVSLV

-69 TSALKDAVATFE
+69 TSALKDAIATFE

-136 ITASKFNLA
+136 ITAAKFSLT
-145 PFNPSYLKPF
+145 PFNASYLKPF
-155 QSGGK
+155 QNGGK
-160 LFGLPKDANPLV
+160 LYGLPKDANPLV

-177 ALMSIAGIKALPKTI
+177 ALMAKAGIKALPKTI
-192 GEFAAH
+192 AEFATHSKALL
-198 AKKLMAKGI
+198 AKKI

-232 GSNKSLLSSA
+232 ASNASLLSSA
-242 GSKAGLEWAMNNYK
+242 GTKAGLEWAMGNYK
-256 TGVFKTPAQ
+256 NGSFKTPAQ

-292 LKDSFPGAYKQ
+292 LKDSFPAVYKQ
-303 LVKGQLPS
+303 LVKGQLPT

-363 DVATPIGYEVNGTV
+363 DVATPLGYEVNGV
-377 AGLKTTLTTP
+377 AAGMKTTITTP

-411 FNVKKATAAIIA
+411 FNVKKATAAVIA
-423 AAEAAWP
+423 AANAAWP
-430 QG
+430 KG

>member
-1 MRAIAKGLQ
+1 
-10 VSLLFERSNSM
+10 
-21 KQGGSMKKAP
+21 MKKAP
-31 IGVSLLALALTLSLA
+31 IWVSLLALAVTVSLV

-57 ISVSTWGSSPSE
+57 ITVSTWGSSPSE
-69 TSALKDAVATFE
+69 TSALKDAIATFE
-81 SRNPTIKVDLIV
+81 TRNPTIKVELIV

-136 ITASKFNLA
+136 ITAAKFSLT
-145 PFNPSYLKPF
+145 PFNASYLKPF
-155 QSGGK
+155 QNGGK
-160 LFGLPKDANPLV
+160 LYGLPKDANPLV

-177 ALMSIAGIKALPKTI
+177 ALMAKAGIKALPKTI
-192 GEFAAH
+192 AEFATHSKA
-198 AKKLMAKGI
+198 LMAKGI

-220 AYFVAFGGGLSS
+220 AYFVAFGGGLASNT
-232 GSNKSLLSSA
+232 NKSLLSSA
-242 GSKAGLEWAMNNYK
+242 GTKAGLEWAMGNYK
-256 TGVFKTPAQ
+256 SGAFKTPAQ

-331 NPKQA
+331 NPKEA

-353 SYGVAIPSRS
+353 SFGVAIPSRS
-363 DVATPIGYEVNGTV
+363 DVAIPLGYEVNGVV
-377 AGLKTTLTTP
+377 AKLATTITTP

-411 FNVKKATAAIIA
+411 FNPKKAAAAIIA

-430 QG
+430 KG

>member
-1 MRAIAKGLQ
+1 
-10 VSLLFERSNSM
+10 
-21 KQGGSMKKAP
+21 MKKAP
-31 IGVSLLALALTLSLA
+31 IWVSLLALAVTVSLV

-57 ISVSTWGSSPSE
+57 ITVSTWGSSPSE
-69 TSALKDAVATFE
+69 TSALKDAIATFE
-81 SRNPTIKVDLIV
+81 TRNPTIKVELIV

-136 ITASKFNLA
+136 ITASKFDLK
-145 PFNPSYLKPF
+145 PFNASYLKPF

-177 ALMSIAGIKALPKTI
+177 ALMAKAGLKTLPKTI
-192 GEFAAH
+192 AEFAAH
-198 AKKLMAKGI
+198 SKKLLAKGI

-220 AYFVAFGGGLSS
+220 AYFVAFGGGLAD

-242 GSKAGLEWAMNNYK
+242 GTKAGLEWAMGNYK
-256 TGVFKTPAQ
+256 SGAFRTPAQ

-292 LKDSFPGAYKQ
+292 LKDSFPAVYKQ
-303 LVKGQLPS
+303 LIKGQLPT

-331 NPKQA
+331 HPKEA

-353 SYGVAIPSRS
+353 SFGVAIPSRS
-363 DVATPIGYEVNGTV
+363 DVATPLGYEVNGTA
-377 AGLKTTLTTP
+377 AGMKTTITTP

-411 FNVKKATAAIIA
+411 FDVKKATAAIIA
-423 AAEAAWP
+423 AANAAWP
-430 QG
+430 KG

>member
-1 MRAIAKGLQ
+1 LASYYLNVQIIK
-10 VSLLFERSNSM
+10 EI
-21 KQGGSMKKAP
+21 GGSMKKAP
-31 IGVSLLALALTLSLA
+31 IWVSLLALAVTVSLV

-57 ISVSTWGSSPSE
+57 ITVSTWGSSPSE
-69 TSALKDAVATFE
+69 TSALKDAIATFE
-81 SRNPTIKVDLIV
+81 TRNPTIKVELIV

-136 ITASKFNLA
+136 ITAAKFSLT
-145 PFNPSYLKPF
+145 PFNASYLKPF
-155 QSGGK
+155 QNGGK
-160 LFGLPKDANPLV
+160 LYGLPKDANPLV

-177 ALMSIAGIKALPKTI
+177 SLMAKAGIKALPKTI
-192 GEFAAH
+192 AEFATHSKA
-198 AKKLMAKGI
+198 LMAKGI

-220 AYFVAFGGGLSS
+220 AYFVAFGGGLASNT
-232 GSNKSLLSSA
+232 NKSLLSSA
-242 GSKAGLEWAMNNYK
+242 GTKAGLEWAMGNYK
-256 TGVFKTPAQ
+256 SGAFKTPAQ

-281 YTMEGAWLDPY
+281 YTMEGAWLDPF
-292 LKDSFPGAYKQ
+292 LKDSFPAVYKQ
-303 LVKGQLPS
+303 LIKGQLPT

-331 NPKQA
+331 NPKEA

-353 SYGVAIPSRS
+353 SFGVAIPSRS
-363 DVATPIGYEVNGTV
+363 DVATPIGYEINGSVAKLPTTV
-377 AGLKTTLTTP
+377 TTP

-411 FNVKKATAAIIA
+411 FDVKKASAAIIA
-423 AAEAAWP
+423 AANAAWP
-430 QG
+430 KG

>member
-1 MRAIAKGLQ
+1 
-10 VSLLFERSNSM
+10 
-21 KQGGSMKKAP
+21 MKKAP
-31 IGVSLLALALTLSLA
+31 IWVSLLALAVTVSLV

-57 ISVSTWGSSPSE
+57 ITVSTWGSSPSE
-69 TSALKDAVATFE
+69 TSALKDAIATFE
-81 SRNPTIKVDLIV
+81 TRNPTIKVELIV

-136 ITASKFNLA
+136 ITAAKFSLT
-145 PFNPSYLKPF
+145 PFNASYLKPF
-155 QSGGK
+155 QNGGK
-160 LFGLPKDANPLV
+160 LYGLPKDANPLV

-177 ALMSIAGIKALPKTI
+177 ALMAKAGIKALPKTI
-192 GEFAAH
+192 AEFATHSKA
-198 AKKLMAKGI
+198 LMAKGI

-220 AYFVAFGGGLSS
+220 AYFVAFGGGLASNT
-232 GSNKSLLSSA
+232 NKSLLSSA
-242 GSKAGLEWAMNNYK
+242 GTKAGLEWAMGNYK
-256 TGVFKTPAQ
+256 SGAFKTPAQ

-292 LKDSFPGAYKQ
+292 LKDSFPAVYKQ
-303 LVKGQLPS
+303 LIKGQLPT

-331 NPKQA
+331 NPKEA

-363 DVATPIGYEVNGTV
+363 DVATPLGYEVNGV
-377 AGLKTTLTTP
+377 AAGMKTTITTP

-411 FNVKKATAAIIA
+411 FDVKKASAAIIA
-423 AAEAAWP
+423 AANAAWP
-430 QG
+430 KG

>member
-1 MRAIAKGLQ
+1 LASYYLNVQIIK
-10 VSLLFERSNSM
+10 EI
-21 KQGGSMKKAP
+21 GGSMKKAP
-31 IGVSLLALALTLSLA
+31 IWVSLLALAVTVSLV

-57 ISVSTWGSSPSE
+57 ITVSTWGSSPSE
-69 TSALKDAVATFE
+69 TSALKDAIATFE
-81 SRNPTIKVDLIV
+81 TRNPTIKVELIV

-136 ITASKFNLA
+136 ITAAKFSLT
-145 PFNPSYLKPF
+145 PFNASYLKPF
-155 QSGGK
+155 QNGGK
-160 LFGLPKDANPLV
+160 LYGLPKDANPLV

-177 ALMSIAGIKALPKTI
+177 ALMAKAGIKALPKTI
-192 GEFAAH
+192 AEFATHSKA
-198 AKKLMAKGI
+198 LMAKGI

-220 AYFVAFGGGLSS
+220 AYFVAFGGGLASNT
-232 GSNKSLLSSA
+232 NKSLLSSA
-242 GSKAGLEWAMNNYK
+242 GTKAGLEWAMGNYK
-256 TGVFKTPAQ
+256 TGAFKTPAQ

-292 LKDSFPGAYKQ
+292 LKDSFPAVYKQ
-303 LVKGQLPS
+303 LIKGQLPT

-331 NPKQA
+331 NPKEA

-353 SYGVAIPSRS
+353 SFGVAIPSRS
-363 DVATPIGYEVNGTV
+363 DVATPIGYEVNGSVAKLPTTV
-377 AGLKTTLTTP
+377 TTP

-411 FNVKKATAAIIA
+411 FDVKKASAAIIA
-423 AAEAAWP
+423 AANAAWP
-430 QG
+430 KG

>member
-1 MRAIAKGLQ
+1 
-10 VSLLFERSNSM
+10 
-21 KQGGSMKKAP
+21 MKKAP
-31 IGVSLLALALTLSLA
+31 IWVSLLALAVTVSLV
-46 PQASAADAVTT
+46 PQASSADAVTT
-57 ISVSTWGSSPSE
+57 ITVSTWGSSPSE
-69 TSALKDAVATFE
+69 TSALKDAIATFE
-81 SRNPTIKVDLIV
+81 TRNPTIKVELIV

-136 ITASKFNLA
+136 ITAAKFSLT
-145 PFNPSYLKPF
+145 PFNASYLKPF
-155 QSGGK
+155 QNGGK
-160 LFGLPKDANPLV
+160 LYGLPKDANPLV

-177 ALMSIAGIKALPKTI
+177 ALMAKAGIKVLPKTI
-192 GEFAAH
+192 AEFAVH
-198 AKKLMAKGI
+198 AKALMAKGI

-220 AYFVAFGGGLSS
+220 AYFVAFGGGLASNT
-232 GSNKSLLSSA
+232 NKSLLSSA
-242 GSKAGLEWAMNNYK
+242 GTKAGLEWAMGNYK
-256 TGVFKTPAQ
+256 SGAFKTPAQ

-281 YTMEGAWLDPY
+281 YTMEGAWLDPF
-292 LKDSFPGAYKQ
+292 LKDSFPAVYKQ
-303 LVKGQLPS
+303 LIKGQLPT

-331 NPKQA
+331 NPKEA

-353 SYGVAIPSRS
+353 SFGVAIPSRS
-363 DVATPIGYEVNGTV
+363 DVATPIGYEVNG
-377 AGLKTTLTTP
+377 AAAKLPTTITTP

-423 AAEAAWP
+423 AANAAWP
-430 QG
+430 KG

>member
-1 MRAIAKGLQ
+1 
-10 VSLLFERSNSM
+10 
-21 KQGGSMKKAP
+21 MKKAP
-31 IGVSLLALALTLSLA
+31 IWVSLLALAVTVSLV

-57 ISVSTWGSSPSE
+57 ITVSTWGSSPSE
-69 TSALKDAVATFE
+69 TSALKDAIATFE
-81 SRNPTIKVDLIV
+81 TRNPTIKVELIV

-136 ITASKFNLA
+136 ITAARFSLT
-145 PFNPSYLKPF
+145 PFNASYLKPF
-155 QSGGK
+155 QNGGK
-160 LFGLPKDANPLV
+160 LYGLPKDANPLV

-177 ALMSIAGIKALPKTI
+177 ALMAKAGIKALPRTI
-192 GEFAAH
+192 AEFATHSKA
-198 AKKLMAKGI
+198 LMAKGI

-220 AYFVAFGGGLSS
+220 AYFVAFGGGLASNT
-232 GSNKSLLSSA
+232 NKSLLSSA
-242 GSKAGLEWAMNNYK
+242 GTKAGLEWAMGNYK
-256 TGVFKTPAQ
+256 TGAFKTPAQ

-281 YTMEGAWLDPY
+281 YTMEGAWLDPF
-292 LKDSFPGAYKQ
+292 LKDSFPAVYKQ
-303 LVKGQLPS
+303 LIKGQLPT

-331 NPKQA
+331 NPKEA

-353 SYGVAIPSRS
+353 SFGVAIPSRS
-363 DVATPIGYEVNGTV
+363 DVATPIGYEVNGSVAKLPTTV
-377 AGLKTTLTTP
+377 TTP

-411 FNVKKATAAIIA
+411 FDVKKASAAIIA
-423 AAEAAWP
+423 AANAAWP
-430 QG
+430 KG

>member
-1 MRAIAKGLQ
+1 
-10 VSLLFERSNSM
+10 
-21 KQGGSMKKAP
+21 MKKAP
-31 IGVSLLALALTLSLA
+31 IWVSLLALAVTVSLV

-57 ISVSTWGSSPSE
+57 ITVSTWGSSPSE
-69 TSALKDAVATFE
+69 TSALKDAIATFE
-81 SRNPTIKVDLIV
+81 TRNPTIKVELIV

-136 ITASKFNLA
+136 ITAAKFSLT
-145 PFNPSYLKPF
+145 PFNASYLKPF
-155 QSGGK
+155 QNGGK
-160 LFGLPKDANPLV
+160 LYGLPKDANPLV

-177 ALMSIAGIKALPKTI
+177 ALMAKAGIKALPRTI
-192 GEFAAH
+192 AEFATHSKA
-198 AKKLMAKGI
+198 LMAKGI

-220 AYFVAFGGGLSS
+220 AYFVAFGGGLASNT
-232 GSNKSLLSSA
+232 NKSLLSSA
-242 GSKAGLEWAMNNYK
+242 GTKAGLEWAMGNYK
-256 TGVFKTPAQ
+256 SGAFKTPAQ

-281 YTMEGAWLDPY
+281 YTMEGAWLDPF
-292 LKDSFPGAYKQ
+292 LKDSFPAVYKQ
-303 LVKGQLPS
+303 LIKGQLPT

-331 NPKQA
+331 NPKEA

-353 SYGVAIPSRS
+353 SFGVAIPSRS
-363 DVATPIGYEVNGTV
+363 DVATPIGYEINGSVAKLPTTV
-377 AGLKTTLTTP
+377 TTP

-411 FNVKKATAAIIA
+411 FDVKKASAAIIA
-423 AAEAAWP
+423 AANAAWP
-430 QG
+430 KG

>member
-1 MRAIAKGLQ
+1 MKK
-10 VSLLFERSNSM
+10 VSL
-21 KQGGSMKKAP
+21 
-31 IGVSLLALALTLSLA
+31 GVSLLALALSTSLV
-46 PQASAADAVTT
+46 PQAIAADAVTT

-69 TSALKDAVATFE
+69 TAALKDAVATFE
-81 SRNPTIKVDLIV
+81 TRYPTIKVNLIV

-136 ITASKFNLA
+136 ITASNFNLA
-145 PFNPSYLKPF
+145 PFNASYLKPF

-172 LEGNK
+172 LEGNLTLMKK
-177 ALMSIAGIKALPKTI
+177 AGLTALPKTI
-192 GEFAAH
+192 AEFEKH
-198 AKKLMAKGI
+198 AKLLLAKKI

-220 AYFVAFGGGLSS
+220 AFFVSFGGGLSS
-232 GSNKSLLSSA
+232 ASNQSLLSSA

-256 TGVFKTPAQ
+256 TGVFQTPAQ

-292 LKDSFPGAYKQ
+292 LKDSFPTVHKTMIKGA
-303 LVKGQLPS
+303 LPV
-311 AKQAGSLAFTA
+311 AKKAGSLAFTA

-331 NPKQA
+331 NPKEG

-353 SYGVAIPSRS
+353 SFGVAIPSRS
-363 DVATPIGYEVNGTV
+363 DVATPLGYEINGAVAKMSTTV
-377 AGLKTTLTTP
+377 TTP

-403 KKQIQDKN
+403 KKQIQDKK
-411 FNVKKATAAIIA
+411 FDVKKATAAIIA
-423 AAEAAWP
+423 KANAAWP
-430 QG
+430 TA